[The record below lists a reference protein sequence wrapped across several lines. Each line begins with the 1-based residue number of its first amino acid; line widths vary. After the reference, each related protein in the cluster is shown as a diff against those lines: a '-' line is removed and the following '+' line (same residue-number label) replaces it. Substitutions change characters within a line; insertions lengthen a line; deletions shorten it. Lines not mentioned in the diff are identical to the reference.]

1 MWAFVV
7 SLVLVVV
14 LAMLVGNVFS
24 QPLIMDKDISSEDS
38 LNGTSQTFLPMTKT
52 MSYILEWLRSRA
64 INPVSSGLRPS
75 RPHFVQFYNVYLS
88 F

>member
-7 SLVLVVV
+7 SLVLVVA

-38 LNGTSQTFLPMTKT
+38 LNGTNQTFLPDDQ
-52 MSYILEWLRSRA
+52 
-64 INPVSSGLRPS
+64 N
-75 RPHFVQFYNVYLS
+75 NVIHLGVAVCNHKVVTNC
-88 F
+88 FC

>member
-7 SLVLVVV
+7 SLVLVVA

-38 LNGTSQTFLPMTKT
+38 LIGTNQTFLPDDQNNV
-52 MSYILEWLRSRA
+52 IHLGVAEEQGHQSRIIWPPA
-64 INPVSSGLRPS
+64 IPPPFCSVL
-75 RPHFVQFYNVYLS
+75 
-88 F
+88 